1 MRLAPPFSKDF
12 RISGVSII
20 EMTLTIAAIGILA
33 TVSGIAVNGVYRN
46 TQHRKLES
54 DVKTLNSAIRVYLS
68 NGGSLDSISDPN
80 AVLSKLKTTRSKDD
94 KTLHVGAPSGRL
106 IDPRVAATAVPAD
119 SWKLRA
125 TYNIYGNRFETSPIG
140 AGVEFVLDE
149 AQAEGPAVIETRSH
163 GAVSYAENSGWVWD
177 HGATVNPNA
186 PKGPSSFTTNPGV
199 KDSIPGAPV
208 TPPTPPPSG
217 SGGGGTTSPP
227 SPPQPPRLA
236 TPQFDKP
243 AGAHP
248 EKNFPLSVAITNPPS
263 SDIADIIF
271 QIGSGTWKPYT
282 GPVELPMNSQL
293 KAQFISKDT
302 GKYRDSSQKS
312 SYYYPVPESLSGS
325 VDGNFHSPVGGPN
338 LSYEITN
345 SNDRFAHGNPVYVL
359 DGEPINSGEPNVLT
373 FNGKGFSDIAPGQKF
388 SLGEFF
394 YHNGSSFYDSHATG
408 VALRIQLTLPDRS
421 AVIDFNLNLDLINT
435 ENDPDDAQASADY
448 VKITNLTQ
456 NIPLQINGVNYRIQ
470 LEFGSTDSFGF
481 SSKSQFHVYEGATGR
496 GELLG
501 TFLPR

>member
-1 MRLAPPFSKDF
+1 MCSPLSASHRC
-12 RISGVSII
+12 RTSGISII

-33 TVSGIAVNGVYRN
+33 TVSSIAVNGVYRN
-46 TQHRKLES
+46 TQHRKVET
-54 DVKTLNSAIRVYLS
+54 DVQTLNSAIRVYLS
-68 NGGSLDSISDPN
+68 NGGSLDTLSDPN
-80 AVLSKLKTTRSKDD
+80 DVLSKLKTTRSKSD

-106 IDPRVAATAVPAD
+106 IDPRITATPVTGD

-125 TYNIYGNRFETSPIG
+125 VYQANENHFETVSTG
-140 AGVEFVLDE
+140 DGVEFVLDE
-149 AQAEGPAVIETRSH
+149 NLAESAAVIETRSH
-163 GAVSYAENSGWVWD
+163 GAVNYAKNSGWVWD

-186 PKGPSSFTTNPGV
+186 PKGPNTFATNPGIQ
-199 KDSIPGAPV
+199 DSTPGTPV
-208 TPPTPPPSG
+208 TPPTPPPTDP
-217 SGGGGTTSPP
+217 GTGPTPP
-227 SPPQPPRLA
+227 APPQIPQLP
-236 TPQFDKP
+236 TPQFDKV

-248 EKNFPLSVAITNPPS
+248 EKDFPLMVGITNTPS
-263 SDIADIIF
+263 SDIAKIIY
-271 QIGSGTWKPYT
+271 QLGTGNWTSYT
-282 GPVELPMNSQL
+282 GPVSVPMNTQL
-293 KAQFISKDT
+293 KAQFLTKDT
-302 GKYRDSSQKS
+302 ANYRDSSEKS
-312 SYYYPVPESLSGS
+312 SYYYPVPESLSGD
-325 VDGNFHSPVGGPN
+325 VDGNFHSPVGGPT

-345 SNDRFAHGNPVYVL
+345 SDDRFAHGNPVYVL

-373 FNGKGFSDIAPGQKF
+373 FNGKGFSNIPPGQKF

-408 VALRIQLTLPDRS
+408 VALRIQLNLPDRG
-421 AVIDFNLNLDLINT
+421 AVINFNLNLDLINT